1 MDCCPRNQ
9 RLVWGAFL
17 LVLAVGWSLSLLDV
31 ITVPFWQFA
40 GPLGLL
46 FAAVSLLWPA
56 PRTT

>member
-1 MDCCPRNQ
+1 M
-9 RLVWGAFL
+9 